1 MTGTAG
7 HARAVRGRLVRLV
20 AVLAVLAGVALA
32 VGLQCTDGMAMPMAH
47 GASADAAMA
56 CSSSPSAMAERHVPE
71 RVTSAD
77 SGGLTAAACPTPGAA
92 ESFVL
97 AENGSPG
104 SGGMGG
110 VLATCL
116 AFILAVVVAVA
127 SLRPGPSWGVVRL
140 LRPARAV
147 ATRAVQP
154 LAPSLAE
161 LCLLRT

>member
-7 HARAVRGRLVRLV
+7 HVRAVRGRLVRLV

-47 GASADAAMA
+47 GVSADTAMA
-56 CSSSPSAMAERHVPE
+56 CSSSSSAMAETHVPE

-77 SGGLTAAACPTPGAA
+77 SGGLTAACPAAGA
-92 ESFVL
+92 ELFVL
-97 AENGSPG
+97 AENGSPS

-140 LRPARAV
+140 LRAARAM
-147 ATRAVQP
+147 ATRAVRP
-154 LAPSLAE
+154 LSPSLAE